1 MDSNAS
7 QPSNCYLTA
16 AKHYAQEIG
25 HESASKNITRYIM
38 NGDTELMS
46 EPEVE
51 QFKIW
56 PPQANRK
63 MFIDIVA
70 SNDRAEIKGK
80 YSQYWYKNEKRDQIR
95 EFKTV
100 PNLLGAYGYF
110 YDQIKQAVETDDLS
124 PDLDEIR
131 EVDTEAVKEFSDVN
145 KKNKLDAI
153 WTALLE
159 EFKVVHIVLDEGD
172 DAHVIFETLNDRGEP
187 LLASALVKNNIFQ
200 RADAREE
207 NAEELFEKY
216 WKPFDDIFWRQEDKQ
231 GRYKK
236 ERIELFLANFVAAK
250 SAHDVTISKLFS
262 EYKSFLKP
270 KKGTAPRY
278 SSVEKEIIELCKY
291 GSIYREFIE
300 RSSDSALAK
309 LSKRLRLWD
318 VTTANPLI
326 LRIWESEILEMEE
339 KVAAFDLLLSL
350 IVRRA
355 VCDLRTKNYNNLF
368 LSAIAKLDRTEWSL
382 QNLQSFFLEQTSS
395 SGRFPR
401 DEEFR
406 NALVEKPIY
415 SMLNSPKTRAI
426 LIGIEGALN
435 TGNQE
440 LQGLKEGLSVE
451 HVLPQRWREYWLMM
465 DGVSANE

>member
-1 MDSNAS
+1 
-7 QPSNCYLTA
+7 
-16 AKHYAQEIG
+16 
-25 HESASKNITRYIM
+25 
-38 NGDTELMS
+38 
-46 EPEVE
+46 
-51 QFKIW
+51 
-56 PPQANRK
+56 
-63 MFIDIVA
+63 MFIDIVD
-70 SNDRAEIKGK
+70 SNDCAEIKGK

-172 DAHVIFETLNDRGEP
+172 DAQVIFETLNDRGEP

-200 RADAREE
+200 RADARGE
-207 NAEELFEKY
+207 NAEELFGKY
-216 WKPFDDIFWRQEDKQ
+216 WNPFDDIFWRQEDKQ

-355 VCDLRTKNYNNLF
+355 VCDLGTKNYLITTIDKSLLPVYNHS
-368 LSAIAKLDRTEWSL
+368 LSI
-382 QNLQSFFLEQTSS
+382 
-395 SGRFPR
+395 
-401 DEEFR
+401 
-406 NALVEKPIY
+406 
-415 SMLNSPKTRAI
+415 
-426 LIGIEGALN
+426 
-435 TGNQE
+435 
-440 LQGLKEGLSVE
+440 
-451 HVLPQRWREYWLMM
+451 
-465 DGVSANE
+465 